1 MHLLEL
7 FGDVFHFLQVMGN
20 VSVSLQPKQ
29 QLSACFLGCCI
40 PLLYHKCYL
49 SVVQ

>member
-7 FGDVFHFLQVMGN
+7 FRDGFDLLQVMGN
-20 VSVSLQPKQ
+20 GSVSLQPKQ
-29 QLSACFLGCCI
+29 QLSACSLGCCV

-49 SVVQ
+49 SMVQ